1 MLKSKNNIY
10 DLAKKAIYI
19 VISSAPKYFMILSL
33 ISLISS
39 SFWVLNTVAVE
50 NFFDSV
56 TKLANSNSS
65 IYSVIIAG
73 LFLCLVLVLV
83 HLLNALI
90 NLSSNNFYNIAT
102 GKITNLIN
110 RKSSKIDPIS
120 FEDPSILDYINKAH
134 QGVSGSIIFVNI
146 INLIITF
153 YLSYF
158 IFMGIY
164 LYKLNPILIL
174 SLIFIFIPVALNQFI
189 RLKIFSNLESNIA
202 NNRRES
208 EYYEK
213 CIIDKEYF
221 KETRILGAFSYF
233 NKRYKESLRVLNN
246 KKWEAEKKSN
256 FIELAMKSITLVGY
270 IGVLILLFQ
279 SLVNNKISVGAFG
292 AVLSSIALMFSA
304 MEELICTQIGAV
316 TKNLSSVIN
325 LMKFLGIKERTG
337 EPREIEG
344 DIKID
349 FKNVSFK
356 YPESKKYSLEDIS
369 FTIYPNETIAIV
381 GENGSGKTTL
391 AKLLLGLY
399 LPTKGEILINGV
411 ESSKISSESIFNKFS
426 AVFQKFQRYK
436 MTVKDNVTISDIKNY
451 DKEKVLECL
460 KEADIDLENK
470 IFSKDIDTMLSREFD
485 GIELSGG
492 RWQRLAIA
500 RGIYKFNNM
509 IVLDEPT
516 SAIDPLEESILF
528 EKFKEISQNKTSI
541 IITHRMGTVKIA
553 DRIIVLGNGKILESG
568 THDELL
574 NNNGRYKEMY
584 NAQSKWYN
592 FN

>member
-1 MLKSKNNIY
+1 
-10 DLAKKAIYI
+10 
-19 VISSAPKYFMILSL
+19 
-33 ISLISS
+33 
-39 SFWVLNTVAVE
+39 
-50 NFFDSV
+50 
-56 TKLANSNSS
+56 
-65 IYSVIIAG
+65 
-73 LFLCLVLVLV
+73 
-83 HLLNALI
+83 
-90 NLSSNNFYNIAT
+90 
-102 GKITNLIN
+102 
-110 RKSSKIDPIS
+110 
-120 FEDPSILDYINKAH
+120 
-134 QGVSGSIIFVNI
+134 
-146 INLIITF
+146 
-153 YLSYF
+153 
-158 IFMGIY
+158 MGG
-164 LYKLNPILIL
+164 
-174 SLIFIFIPVALNQFI
+174 
-189 RLKIFSNLESNIA
+189 R
-202 NNRRES
+202 
-208 EYYEK
+208 
-213 CIIDKEYF
+213 
-221 KETRILGAFSYF
+221 
-233 NKRYKESLRVLNN
+233 
-246 KKWEAEKKSN
+246 KKSN

-337 EPREIEG
+337 EQREIEE

-356 YPESKKYSLEDIS
+356 YPESKRYSLEDIS

-399 LPTKGEILINGV
+399 LPTKGEILINEV

-470 IFSKDIDTMLSREFD
+470 IFSKDTDTMLSREFD

-492 RWQRLAIA
+492 QWQRLAIA

-553 DRIIVLGNGKILESG
+553 DRIIVLENGKILESG

-584 NAQSKWYN
+584 SAQSKWYN